1 MNFSYSD
8 EQAAI
13 FDMAKTFGEVAI
25 TPNAYTWEKAGTIPR
40 GFLKEIGSLGFGGI
54 YTSGE
59 YGGSG
64 LSRLDAVLIFEAL
77 SRSCPSVAAFI
88 SIHNM
93 CVWMVDSFGTE
104 TSKQKWLPKLCAFDK
119 VASYA
124 LTEPGS
130 GSDAAAL
137 KTKAVRSDEGYRLTG
152 TKAFI
157 SGGEFS
163 DVYIVMTRTGD
174 PGPKGIS
181 AFLVED
187 GTEGLSFGA
196 QEKKMGWR
204 SQPTAMVQL
213 DDCKVPGDA
222 LLGKIG
228 EGFTYAMKG
237 LDGGRLNI
245 SACSLGG
252 AQFALDQ
259 AAKYMGERTAFG
271 KTLDQFQALQ
281 FKLAD
286 MQIRLEAARTLLH
299 KAAWKLDQQAL
310 DATKYCAM
318 AKAFVT
324 DVSFDVANDALQ
336 LLGGYGYLED
346 YGIEKIV
353 RDIRVHQILEG
364 TNEVMRLIT
373 ARSVLAERN

>member
-213 DDCKVPGDA
+213 DDCKIPGDA